1 MPGNAK
7 PHGWQGRAAAQGENT
22 VTQRAKSRKAA
33 IWTVLLAAA
42 LSLAAIQPVQAQ
54 AARQQAPQ
62 IQPAANPS
70 HDDILRGFDA
80 SALWAARDDVAFGG
94 AYNPTG
100 MIVKWQK
107 PILYRVET
115 PSARPDVAAFAVAT
129 LQRQAAI
136 AGLEARAATAQETPN
151 YTISFRSGGSFA
163 ADNRQAICAAGPSY
177 NTSGLIQQ
185 ASLQISLSA
194 PSLERCIAH
203 EVLHSFGL
211 LNHPHRLN
219 SILSYYTDA
228 TDLTEAD
235 KVMLL
240 ALYDPRIRPGMSR
253 LAALSLVDGLI
264 EEKRR
269 LINPGAPPR
278 TDAAPVLRNAIAELQ
293 VAANTGNTRAML
305 YLAEAAWK
313 GYGMAPN
320 PQQMQ
325 AMLARAAATND
336 LLARFDVAFALMNGT
351 YVPKD
356 EAQAFVLFQRN
367 AEQGQAVSQ
376 NNIGV
381 MLRDGRGVTPDPL
394 AALTWFTIAVRN
406 NYAVAERSRA
416 LLAAQLPPEQQ
427 ELARARAAAWKPGQ
441 KIAR

>member
-1 MPGNAK
+1 M
-7 PHGWQGRAAAQGENT
+7 
-22 VTQRAKSRKAA
+22 TQRAKSRKAA
-33 IWTVLLAAA
+33 WAALLALA
-42 LSLAAIQPVQAQ
+42 LSLALVQPALAQ
-54 AARQQAPQ
+54 AARQPAPAQIPQ
-62 IQPAANPS
+62 IQPAATPS

-107 PILYRVET
+107 PILYRVEAA
-115 PSARPDVAAFAVAT
+115 ARPDVAAFAVKT

-136 AGLEARAATAQETPN
+136 AGLEARAATAQEAPN
-151 YTISFRSGGSFA
+151 YTISFRSGSFA

-177 NTSGLIQQ
+177 NTSGLINH

-219 SILSYYTDA
+219 SLLSYYTEA

-253 LAALSLVDGLI
+253 LAALSLADGVI

-269 LINPGAPPR
+269 AINPAAPPK
-278 TDAAPVLRNAIAELQ
+278 TDAAPVLRVAIAELQ
-293 VAANTGNTRAML
+293 SAANTGNTRAML

-313 GYGMAPN
+313 GYGMAPD

-336 LLARFDVAFALMNGT
+336 PAARFDIAFALMNGS

-356 EAQAFVLFQRN
+356 ESQAFALFQHN
-367 AEQGQAVSQ
+367 AEQGHAVSQ
-376 NNIGV
+376 NNVAV
-381 MLRDGRGVTPDPL
+381 MLRDGRGVTPDPV
-394 AALTWFTIAVRN
+394 AALTWFTIAARN
-406 NYAVAERSRA
+406 NYAPSERSRA
-416 LLAAQLPPEQQ
+416 LLAARLPPEQQ